1 MSAVATAI
9 VGGAVIGGYMTSQA
23 TKSAAQTQAD
33 AAARAQGQLLASG
46 ERAAD
51 VYNPYASK
59 GVQAL
64 NMLNYGL
71 GDTSIQRAGAVRAPV
86 SNVPAGYSLSPP
98 DGLGGKYTT
107 VMPSEGNQFVYNNT
121 TGERM
126 EVPVSVAAPTA
137 PSDQITVPSDIGFD
151 RGYFTRKFNNQDLNA
166 NLAPGYEFRLKQG
179 VGANLQAN
187 NVSGGAVGGN
197 ALKSL
202 QDYAQNFASGEY
214 GTAFNQFQT
223 QRGNIYS
230 NLQNI
235 ANMGLT
241 ATTGQANAMIGTG
254 TNIANV
260 TSAAGNAQAASQIA
274 QGNIYGNIANTA
286 GNAAAYYSL
295 NNMNQPLA
303 GNGAYNNN
311 YTAYNANATGGGS
324 FAPTSGGS
332 FNVAPGSY
340 TVA

>member
-46 ERAAD
+46 EKAVD
-51 VYNPYASK
+51 FYNPYSSK

-71 GDTSIQRAGAVRAPV
+71 GDTSIQKAGAVRAPV
-86 SNVPAGYSLSPP
+86 SNVPAGYSLTPP
-98 DGLGGKYTT
+98 PSEDGMGRAYTT
-107 VMPSEGNQFVYNNT
+107 VMPSEGMTWAYNNQ
-121 TGERM
+121 TGERI
-126 EVPVSVAAPTA
+126 EVPKAVAAPTT

-151 RGYFTRKFNNQDLNA
+151 RGYFTRQFNNQDLNA

-241 ATTGQANAMIGTG
+241 AATGQANATIGTG

-274 QGNIYGNIANTA
+274 QGNIYGNVANTA
-286 GNAAAYYSL
+286 GNAAAYYA
-295 NNMNQPLA
+295 MNQNQPYQNMGIG
-303 GNGAYNNN
+303 GN
-311 YTAYNANATGGGS
+311 NATGYTYNSQVG
-324 FAPTSGGS
+324 PTQSGGNLS
-332 FNVAPGSY
+332 SLNVA
-340 TVA
+340 